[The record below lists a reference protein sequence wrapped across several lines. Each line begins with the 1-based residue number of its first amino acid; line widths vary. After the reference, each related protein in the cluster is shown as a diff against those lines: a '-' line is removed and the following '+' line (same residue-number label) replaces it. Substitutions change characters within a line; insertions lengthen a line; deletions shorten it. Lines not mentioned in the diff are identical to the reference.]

1 MTGRDKREPFIYLFV
16 YFFRGHTITH
26 EIRGTNHAVT
36 RLLLT
41 PDTYTETRLSKYKS
55 SLVTVNTTIT
65 CTFTH
70 ACTTAPL
77 CGVSCKIKT
86 KHTDTNSSSDLWY
99 HIESFQQFTR
109 RSCSGTQALKL
120 SYSWQSSPESVP
132 SAVPLTLICKDRLK
146 QKCLCVWEKRS
157 LLYRLCE
164 N

>member
-86 KHTDTNSSSDLWY
+86 KHT
-99 HIESFQQFTR
+99 Q
-109 RSCSGTQALKL
+109 TQIALVT
-120 SYSWQSSPESVP
+120 YDI
-132 SAVPLTLICKDRLK
+132 TLK
-146 QKCLCVWEKRS
+146 VSNS
-157 LLYRLCE
+157 LLEEAVQVLRP
-164 N
+164 

>member
-1 MTGRDKREPFIYLFV
+1 MTRGSHLFIYLCI
-16 YFFRGHTITH
+16 FRGHTITH

-65 CTFTH
+65 CTLTH

-86 KHTDTNSSSDLWY
+86 KHT
-99 HIESFQQFTR
+99 Q
-109 RSCSGTQALKL
+109 TQIALMT
-120 SYSWQSSPESVP
+120 YDI
-132 SAVPLTLICKDRLK
+132 TLK
-146 QKCLCVWEKRS
+146 VSNS
-157 LLYRLCE
+157 LLEEAVQVLRP
-164 N
+164 